1 MAINYE
7 NLLTQEQ
14 KKAIVENR
22 LQQFAADAYQ
32 TELNRETQV
41 RDNNEEAVISY
52 DATLALLESA
62 IAVHEEELAKLTAE

>member
-1 MAINYE
+1 MAINYD

-14 KKAIVENR
+14 KKSIVESR

-32 TELNRETQV
+32 TELNKETQI

-52 DATLALLESA
+52 DATLALLETA
-62 IAVHEEELAKLTAE
+62 ITVHEEELAKLTAE